1 MSIWLNNKKLIPNT
15 RFFAFE
21 KSDHILFLE
30 ETKKF
35 IAELI
40 KFSQISI
47 MSKNVSDQ
55 LVEVLVE
62 AGIKRIYAVTGDSL
76 NHVNAAVCRNGKIKW
91 IHVRHEETAAY
102 AAGAEAYLN
111 GLACCAGSSGPGHV
125 HLINGLYDAHRSS
138 ASVLAIASTIPS
150 KEFGTGYFQE
160 TNTIKLFD
168 DCSCYNQVAITPAQL
183 PRMLQAALQHAVHK
197 KGVAVIG
204 LPGDITDLPAI
215 EAETTTIL
223 FRNRAVVRPSDEE
236 MLQLAALLNSHKKVT
251 LFCGLGAAESHKE
264 ILQLAEKL
272 KSPVAYSYKAK
283 MAIQHDNPFEVG
295 LTGLLGIPSAY
306 HSMHECELLVLLGTD
321 FPYTTFMPVKNKIVQ
336 IDIKPENLGRRAKL
350 DLGLCGDVKDTL
362 QLLIPMIALKKD
374 ANFLDQQLEFYKEVK
389 KNLQVYVNDPGKPN
403 AIHPEFVASVI
414 NELAAHDAIFT
425 VDTGMCC
432 VWAARYINGTG
443 ERKMLGSYNHGS
455 MANAMPQAIGA
466 ALACPGKQVIAFCGD
481 GGLSMMMG
489 DLMTIVQ
496 YKLPVKIIVFNNR
509 SLGMVKLEMEVA
521 GIPDHE
527 TDMLNP
533 DFTKIAEAMGM
544 PGITIIDP
552 IEVRPLLEMVFLQ
565 EGPILVTIQTDPNAL
580 AMPPKLEFDQMK
592 GMALY
597 MGKMMLSG
605 RMDEAFNIISSNY
618 KHLGEVL

>member
-1 MSIWLNNKKLIPNT
+1 
-15 RFFAFE
+15 
-21 KSDHILFLE
+21 
-30 ETKKF
+30 
-35 IAELI
+35 
-40 KFSQISI
+40 

-76 NHVNAAVCRNGKIKW
+76 NHINAAVHRNGKIKW

-102 AAGAEAYLN
+102 AAGAEAQLN

-138 ASVLAIASTIPS
+138 ASVLAVASTIPT
-150 KEFGTGYFQE
+150 KEFGTSYFQE
-160 TNTIKLFD
+160 TNTIKLFE
-168 DCSCYNQVAITPAQL
+168 DCSCYNQIANTPAQL
-183 PRMLQAALQHAVHK
+183 PRMLQAALQNAVHK

-204 LPGDITDLPAI
+204 LPGDIANLPAVP
-215 EAETTTIL
+215 AETTSLIY
-223 FRNRAVVRPSDEE
+223 RNRPVVRPSEDE
-236 MLQLAALLNSHKKVT
+236 LSQLAILLNSHKKIT
-251 LFCGLGAAESHKE
+251 IFCGLGAAEAHKE
-264 ILQLAEKL
+264 IIQLAEKL
-272 KSPVAYSYKAK
+272 KAPVAYSYKAK
-283 MAIQHDNPFEVG
+283 MAIQYDNPYEVG

-321 FPYTTFMPVKNKIVQ
+321 FPYTPFMPFQNKIVQ

-350 DLGLCGDVKDTL
+350 DLGLCGDIKDSLQALLPLVEMKEDATFLDL
-362 QLLIPMIALKKD
+362 QLK
-374 ANFLDQQLEFYKEVK
+374 FYKEVK
-389 KNLQVYVNDPGKPN
+389 ENLLIYVKDPGKPD
-403 AIHPEFVASVI
+403 AIHPEFVVSII
-414 NELAAHDAIFT
+414 NELAAKDTIFT

-432 VWAARYINGTG
+432 VWAARYIGGTG
-443 ERKMLGSYNHGS
+443 DRKMLGSFNHGS

-489 DLMTIVQ
+489 DLMTIIQ

-509 SLGMVKLEMEVA
+509 TLGMVKLEMEVA
-521 GIPDHE
+521 GIPDLE
-527 TDMLNP
+527 TEMMNP
-533 DFTKIAEAMGM
+533 DFTKIAEAMGI
-544 PGITIIDP
+544 PGITIYDP
-552 IEVRPLLEMVFLQ
+552 DEVKPGLEKAFLQ
-565 EGPILVTIQTDPNAL
+565 EGPVLVTIQTDPNAL

-597 MGKMMLSG
+597 MGRMMLGG
-605 RMDEAFNIISSNY
+605 RMDEAFKIISSNY